1 MKNVTTLSDE
11 ELHDCFDGTTSPEL
25 VKEIFEKAGV
35 VLPNGSIDV
44 DQFAQWFAH
53 SMQDLIDED
62 PTSDEWQQAWRVN
75 FEWGENIAENIND
88 YVSEK

>member
-1 MKNVTTLSDE
+1 MKNVMTLSDN

-35 VLPNGSIDV
+35 VLANGSIDV

-53 SMQDLIDED
+53 SMQDLIDAD
-62 PTSDEWQQAWRVN
+62 PTSEDWQQAWRVN

-88 YVSEK
+88 YISE

>member
-1 MKNVTTLSDE
+1 MTLTDD

-35 VLPNGSIDV
+35 ITDRRLVDV

-53 SMQDLIDED
+53 SLQDLIDED
-62 PTSDEWQQAWRVN
+62 PTTEEWQQAWRVN
-75 FEWGENIAENIND
+75 FEWGESIAQNIND
-88 YVSEK
+88 YISE